1 MSFNSQ
7 PFLAVSAYLMLAS
20 VVCGVLVIRPGAKKL
35 RVAWLHSASQAKRIS
50 AYVIYFFASFL
61 LPFSFTIVLLPMF
74 IRITGYEAAF
84 LLWPVHMR
92 VLFMYLFV
100 LPAWILLFLA
110 LLRLARS
117 DNTGTTGL

>member
-20 VVCGVLVIRPGAKKL
+20 VICGVLVIRPGAKKL
-35 RVAWLHSASQAKRIS
+35 RVAWLYSASQAKRIS
-50 AYVIYFFASFL
+50 AYVVYFFASFL

-84 LLWPVHMR
+84 LAWPIHFR
-92 VLFMYLFV
+92 VLLMYSFV
-100 LPAWILLFLA
+100 LPAWFLLFFA

-117 DNTGTTGL
+117 HSTATDGF